1 MEVLAP
7 IPEVGED
14 MSFVSTAV
22 VLVVGRSVIGA
33 AVTVQDSFAEM
44 NEDGRFEVSVALQE
58 GANLIEI
65 VASIA
70 IGEEVR
76 AVLLVAYEP

>member
-1 MEVLAP
+1 M
-7 IPEVGED
+7 
-14 MSFVSTAV
+14 
-22 VLVVGRSVIGA
+22 VLVIGRSVIDA
-33 AVTVQDSFAEM
+33 AVTVQDSFAELD
-44 NEDGRFEVSVALQE
+44 EEGRFEVSVALQE

-70 IGEEVR
+70 TGEEVR